1 MSKRENKEL
10 AIKLLGST
18 QMSYQQISKETGVSR
33 STVAY
38 MAKKYR
44 PEHLLNSIGRKPKG
58 ELGVPNIQIDLSEEP
73 QSVIVPH
80 PDSIP
85 VRRSSNE
92 GVIVSFNLSV
102 EEQAVPKETAVN
114 RLEGVLQ
121 VLKTL
126 PGDQVSLSMKLEQ

>member
-1 MSKRENKEL
+1 MSKRGNREL

-18 QMSYQQISKETGVSR
+18 RMSYLKIAKETGVSK
-33 STVAY
+33 SVVAF
-38 MAKKYR
+38 MAQKYR
-44 PEHLLNSIGRKPKG
+44 PEHLMNSIGRKPKG
-58 ELGVPNIQIDLSEEP
+58 KPDVPNIQIDLSEEP
-73 QSVIVPH
+73 QSAIAPL

-85 VRRSSNE
+85 VRRSNE
-92 GVIVSFNLSV
+92 GVVVSFNLSV
-102 EEQAVPKETAVN
+102 EEQAVSKETAVN

>member
-58 ELGVPNIQIDLSEEP
+58 GLGVPNIQIDLSEEP
-73 QSVIVPH
+73 QSVSVPL

-85 VRRSSNE
+85 VRRSNE
-92 GVIVSFNLSV
+92 GVVVSFNLSV

>member
-18 QMSYQQISKETGVSR
+18 QMSYRKIAKETGVTP

-38 MAKKYR
+38 MAQKYR
-44 PEHLLNSIGRKPKG
+44 PEHLMNPRRREPKG
-58 ELGVPNIQIDLSEEP
+58 KLGVPNIQIDLSEES
-73 QSVIVPH
+73 QSAIAPL
-80 PDSIP
+80 PDSTP
-85 VRRSSNE
+85 VRRSNE
-92 GVIVSFNLSV
+92 GGVASFNLSV
-102 EEQAVPKETAVN
+102 EERAVSKETAVN

-126 PGDQVSLSMKLEQ
+126 PEDQVSLSMKLEQ

>member
-1 MSKRENKEL
+1 MSKRGNKEL

-73 QSVIVPH
+73 QSVSVPL

-85 VRRSSNE
+85 VRRSNE
-92 GVIVSFNLSV
+92 GVVVSFNLSV